1 MRSKRVRS
9 GCLRMSSFRQKK
21 WLLIKPMVEEA
32 THLGPLFWG
41 KQKKTQWFNEILIFK
56 NAKKIKFMEIELN
69 SQAGR
74 IVYLYLTFNMNTM
87 VNSIMGCY
95 AIPKLY

>member
-1 MRSKRVRS
+1 M
-9 GCLRMSSFRQKK
+9 L
-21 WLLIKPMVEEA
+21 
-32 THLGPLFWG
+32 
-41 KQKKTQWFNEILIFK
+41 
-56 NAKKIKFMEIELN
+56 KKIKFMEIELN

>member
-1 MRSKRVRS
+1 MPENEQLTAKEMASNQTHGRRSN
-9 GCLRMSSFRQKK
+9 SSWAF
-21 WLLIKPMVEEA
+21 I
-32 THLGPLFWG
+32 LG
-41 KQKKTQWFNEILIFK
+41 KTKKTQWFNEILIFK